1 MMVVVFLHFVFYKLE
16 AAAPAT
22 PFCPFCRLGGRRGP
36 LTVPSLNH
44 NGCKMYIGA
53 TGLLGLVVF
62 CLVRVPLDA
71 VHSKVVVGW
80 A

>member
-1 MMVVVFLHFVFYKLE
+1 MLVVSLHFVFYKLE
-16 AAAPAT
+16 AAPPAT
-22 PFCPFCRLGGRRGP
+22 PFCLFCRLGGRRG
-36 LTVPSLNH
+36 LSTVPFLNH
-44 NGCKMYIGA
+44 NGCKMYIRA

-62 CLVRVPLDA
+62 GLVRVPLDA